1 MHSLHMHSHSIDNRS
16 KHSNSSMCTY
26 NSNSSTANK
35 PIHDMHNRIAN
46 SIMAQ
51 YVFWIDLHAV
61 LYTVV
66 IMQIINNWVSHA
78 DIWILE
84 VTG

>member
-16 KHSNSSMCTY
+16 KYSNSSMCTY
-26 NSNSSTANK
+26 YSNSSTANK
-35 PIHDMHNRIAN
+35 PIHDMH